1 MDGPAEAEWEAADE
15 LMATVPATLPGLF
28 AELSIYGAMKRKGD
42 DAATFDKNLPDLI
55 ASLGKAAKSLA
66 RKSTAYIPSAARP
79 SFDPM
84 FGLIDAH
91 RKAFETWSAA
101 LYELE
106 RLGKVEGFGGD
117 DGFTETPCVA
127 AHDTF
132 MAVAEGAVTTLPG
145 LRAKAAGARG
155 SDARGLSACR
165 SRPAEG
171 FAASMENISAMT

>member
-1 MDGPAEAEWEAADE
+1 
-15 LMATVPATLPGLF
+15 
-28 AELSIYGAMKRKGD
+28 MKRKGD

-55 ASLGKAAKSLA
+55 ASLGKSLA

-127 AHDTF
+127 AHDTS
-132 MAVAEGAVTTLPG
+132 GAVTTLPG
-145 LRAKAAGARG
+145 LRAKAAYLQQIARG
-155 SDARGLSACR
+155 QRLGCSRIIRMSQPAC
-165 SRPAEG
+165 
-171 FAASMENISAMT
+171 